1 MWDIFNKEKIIDL
14 TEEVNRRDSELEK
27 SIRTLQSLES
37 ELMAIKDEKERLV
50 EQSEI
55 QKQSIDVILK
65 EFKEFIIQN
74 RKKGLNF
81 DNLNSTRGLIND
93 IADLHEYTVD
103 LHILLTSS
111 SLRAFRSRFVNMLEL
126 LKEESLISSYS
137 IEIDHL
143 AILNRRSE
151 EYKAIVVLYSNQQ
164 ARTIENIL
172 LDFLYR
178 RRIVIHVK
186 NIQNGKIITVKGSIK
201 ESIF

>member
-93 IADLHEYTVD
+93 IADLYEYTVD
-103 LHILLTSS
+103 LYILLTNS

-178 RRIVIHVK
+178 RRIVIHEK
-186 NIQNGKIITVKGSIK
+186 NIQDGKIITVKGSIK